1 MLAANVPGLG
11 LTGTVWPSAR
21 SWSGRRNAQMAKPR
35 WRAWLCDWG
44 RGWTYSTSAQ
54 REEKVPQRIL
64 TAQSLEGET
73 MEIG

>member
-1 MLAANVPGLG
+1 MSRDWGSLEQHGPVPVPGQGEGMLG
-11 LTGTVWPSAR
+11 W
-21 SWSGRRNAQMAKPR
+21 AKPR

-44 RGWTYSTSAQ
+44 RGWTYSASAQ

-64 TAQSLEGET
+64 TARSLEGET